1 MAQDTE
7 KNKQQS
13 NQNPGNQQD
22 TSWKQQPGNPK
33 KDTQQGSGSG
43 DYGNQRDQQDK
54 DQKRRAS

>member
-22 TSWKQQPGNPK
+22 TSWKQQPGNPR
-33 KDTQQGSGSG
+33 KDPQQGSG
-43 DYGNQRDQQDK
+43 DYGNQRDQQDQDK
-54 DQKRRAS
+54 KRRAS

>member
-1 MAQDTE
+1 MGQDTG

-13 NQNPGNQQD
+13 NQNDPGNQQD

-33 KDTQQGSGSG
+33 KDPQQGSG
-43 DYGNQRDQQDK
+43 DYGSQRDQHDQ

>member
-33 KDTQQGSGSG
+33 KDPQQGSG
-43 DYGNQRDQQDK
+43 DYGNQRDQQDQDK
-54 DQKRRAS
+54 KRRAS